1 MPKAFI
7 FDWSGTLSDNFHCF
21 VKVCELIF
29 KDAGLKTLSAAEIRL
44 QFDTPYMKF
53 WGKYFPGQTQ
63 MEHHL
68 IYEKY
73 IHQVGDPELY
83 SGVREI
89 IISLKA
95 IGYDIFV
102 LSSDNGSKLMPEVE
116 VSGLKECF
124 TKVVG
129 DVHDKAEILDQ
140 LVREFTLTKTDTFY
154 VGDTAGDIE
163 AGKYAGLKT
172 IGISW
177 GFQDEAKLEASHPDF
192 LISDI
197 IQIKDILGF
206 KS

>member
-1 MPKAFI
+1 
-7 FDWSGTLSDNFHCF
+7 
-21 VKVCELIF
+21 
-29 KDAGLKTLSAAEIRL
+29 
-44 QFDTPYMKF
+44 
-53 WGKYFPGQTQ
+53 
-63 MEHHL
+63 
-68 IYEKY
+68 
-73 IHQVGDPELY
+73 
-83 SGVREI
+83 VREI